1 MASELFDTPN
11 PSSRLSEEV
20 LPKSELIVHND
31 FELPFLP
38 DEHKDIKRQISL
50 LGRKNNEIH
59 PVNDSLIEIASNIRK
74 RMSHFV
80 VGSFL
85 KYAKDIGVLPSV
97 YSIFSDQLPK
107 DPLTGVDEYFQQSFR
122 EDYGVPRKLWDNRW
136 LCTMS
141 NGLRQAQA
149 RGKLWTQNRLAIAK
163 DGVLRYSYHLDSSRK
178 DHFPKDIDLDTA
190 AMTNTYPSIEKVHL
204 IPDGQQRGLLTHA
217 TQAKNMREI
226 LSSSFLAPYRHIRP
240 LSLSEGVASLPHS
253 EKVIIFD
260 PRVLHRAGFNLMR
273 YDENPIDA
281 HEILE
286 VREPLP
292 IPIFLASG
300 IYDTARLHPE
310 AAKGRAFIWSL
321 DEPSAAFGQSE
332 LLNLQGKI
340 HEIQK

>member
-1 MASELFDTPN
+1 MVTETLDVPRL
-11 PSSRLSEEV
+11 SSRLGRHEIQSNESV
-20 LPKSELIVHND
+20 IDSD
-31 FELPFLP
+31 FNLPFSP
-38 DEHKDIKRQISL
+38 DEHKAIKRQISV

-59 PVNDSLIEIASNIRK
+59 PVNDKLIEIASNVRK

-85 KYAKDIGVLPSV
+85 KYAKAIGVLPSV

-107 DPLTGVDEYFQQSFR
+107 DPLTGVDEYFHQSFR
-122 EDYGVPRKLWDNRW
+122 EDYGIPRKLWDNRW

-141 NGLRQAQA
+141 NGLRQAQT
-149 RGKLWTQNRLAIAK
+149 RGKLWTQNRLAITK
-163 DGVLRYSYHLDSSRK
+163 GGVLRYSYHLDSSRT

-190 AMTNTYPSIEKVHL
+190 AMSNTYPSIDKVHL
-204 IPDGQQRGLLTHA
+204 IADGQKRGLLTHA
-217 TQAKNMREI
+217 TRAKSLREI

-240 LSLSEGVASLPHS
+240 LSLSEGVVSLPHS

-260 PRVLHRAGFNLMR
+260 PSVLRRAGFALMR

-286 VREPLP
+286 VREPFP

-300 IYDTARLHPE
+300 VYDTALLNPE
-310 AAKGRAFIWSL
+310 SAKGRTHVWSL
-321 DEPSAAFGQSE
+321 DEPSAAFGRSE
-332 LLNLQGKI
+332 LLQLQKKI
-340 HEIQK
+340 I